1 MASPSSARLSDAFD
15 KAKQDFL
22 ASLKDPSLFNS
33 FVTVTSI
40 DEVYAFTTRL
50 QQDQSKRHGLRNLLK
65 IKPFLDRLKE
75 FASAIDVL
83 VSAKPEI
90 LALIWGPIKFLL
102 QMSDNLTKSFDAIV
116 EAMAMIGNKLP
127 LFEAYSM
134 LFKENDRVAQ
144 VLVLFYKD
152 ILDFYEVV
160 LNFFSA
166 KRWIFVFDSVWP
178 RHKDK
183 IGVVVSSIEQHCL
196 LMTDEVTLENIS
208 GAYRA
213 RVEDMKRWQRQF
225 EFHERQD
232 FKSVEDYISPR
243 LYDDELDRLQRTI
256 CERTGRWLQ
265 REKTLKKWIDTS
277 DESTKVVWL

>member
-1 MASPSSARLSDAFD
+1 MRGNEANIMNKPSAIQRNSTVFENNIMASPSSARLSDAFD

-22 ASLKDPSLFNS
+22 GSLKDPSLFNS
-33 FVTVTSI
+33 IATVTSI
-40 DEVYAFTTRL
+40 DEIYAFTTQL

-102 QMSDNLTKSFDAIV
+102 QMSDSLTKSFDAIV

-127 LFEAYSM
+127 LFEAYTM
-134 LFKENDRVAQ
+134 LFKGNDRVAQ

-166 KRWIFVFDSVWP
+166 KRKIPLYSKEIGMLTIYP
-178 RHKDK
+178 RLDFCIRFGLAK
-183 IGVVVSSIEQHCL
+183 
-196 LMTDEVTLENIS
+196 T
-208 GAYRA
+208 
-213 RVEDMKRWQRQF
+213 QRQN
-225 EFHERQD
+225 R
-232 FKSVEDYISPR
+232 
-243 LYDDELDRLQRTI
+243 
-256 CERTGRWLQ
+256 CC
-265 REKTLKKWIDTS
+265 REQY
-277 DESTKVVWL
+277 

>member
-1 MASPSSARLSDAFD
+1 MASPNPTRLSDAFD

-22 ASLKDPSLFNS
+22 TSLKDPSLFNS
-33 FVTVTSI
+33 IATVSSI
-40 DEVYAFTTRL
+40 DEVYAFTTQL

-75 FASAIDVL
+75 FAGAIDVL

-116 EAMAMIGNKLP
+116 EAMAVIGNKLP
-127 LFEAYSM
+127 LFEAYTV

-152 ILDFYEVV
+152 ILDFYEIV

-166 KRWIFVFDSVWP
+166 KRKIPLHNKEIEMLTIYP
-178 RHKDK
+178 RLGFCIRLGLAK
-183 IGVVVSSIEQHCL
+183 
-196 LMTDEVTLENIS
+196 T
-208 GAYRA
+208 
-213 RVEDMKRWQRQF
+213 QRQN
-225 EFHERQD
+225 R
-232 FKSVEDYISPR
+232 
-243 LYDDELDRLQRTI
+243 
-256 CERTGRWLQ
+256 CC
-265 REKTLKKWIDTS
+265 REQY
-277 DESTKVVWL
+277 